1 MKDLKQKL
9 TIEQM
14 DKKLELFLPLAEI
27 RVPERGWIHGIRTSL
42 KMSYRQFAARLD
54 KQVTP
59 AKSIETR
66 EIEGGVTLK
75 TLNEAARALNMKLV
89 YGFVPIEGSLQQTL
103 ENKARALAT
112 DIVMTTSHSMALEDQ
127 ENSKARLK
135 DAIAD
140 KTLQIMNEMPRYLW
154 D

>member
-14 DKKLELFLPLAEI
+14 DKRLASFKPMAEI
-27 RVPERGWIHGIRTSL
+27 PIPERGWIHGIRTSL
-42 KMSYRQFAARLD
+42 KMSYRQFAARLG

-59 AKSIETR
+59 AKSIEIR
-66 EIEGGVTLK
+66 ELQGSVTLK

-89 YGFVPIEGSLQQTL
+89 YGFVPLEGSLQQTI
-103 ENKARALAT
+103 ESKAKVVAT

-127 ENSKARLK
+127 ENSKVRLK

-140 KTLQIMNEMPRYLW
+140 KTRQIINEIPRYLW

>member
-14 DKKLELFLPLAEI
+14 DKKLELFLPLAET

-42 KMSYRQFAARLD
+42 KMSYRQFAARLG

-140 KTLQIMNEMPRYLW
+140 KTRQIMDEMPRYLW